1 MKILKI
7 YDVPPQ
13 LLKVKGKLY
22 ENTRARIALRDG
34 EIEYFE
40 LTTGV
45 LQNDTLAPYLFTIVL
60 GRVLHQRY
68 NERRLEQGF

>member
-7 YDVPPQ
+7 YVPPQ
-13 LLKVKGKLY
+13 SLKVKSKSY
-22 ENTRARIALRDG
+22 ENTRARIVLRDG

-45 LQNDTLAPYLFTIVL
+45 LQNDTLAPYLFTIVP
-60 GRVLHQRY
+60 GRVLHQKY
-68 NERRLEQGF
+68 NGRRLKQGF